1 MSWKIFCIFAIFN
14 SIPFQEKITKQCVFA
29 PDKSLHISP
38 SIHKRTV
45 PLRPYLQPV
54 SKKVVSNS
62 QCIHVLA
69 CVSLTN
75 LPWILKG
82 AKCFFFPEQKTDRC
96 FPLPNTRTMLLFFF
110 RRTCGIFL
118 WDPTSLGGDKI
129 LCLAE
134 GGGRTQVQQRRST
147 FSSISSEGTW
157 VYSTPDDTLF
167 PINISVSSV
176 CIIWVTFLL

>member
-1 MSWKIFCIFAIFN
+1 MHS
-14 SIPFQEKITKQCVFA
+14 QYLTL
-29 PDKSLHISP
+29 SLFRRKSP
-38 SIHKRTV
+38 SNACLPGTNRYTFPPPFTKRTV

-62 QCIHVLA
+62 QCVHVLA
-69 CVSLTN
+69 CCVSLTN

-82 AKCFFFPEQKTDRC
+82 AIFFSS
-96 FPLPNTRTMLLFFF
+96 PNKRRIGVFLSQTRAQCF

-147 FSSISSEGTW
+147 FSSNSNEGT
-157 VYSTPDDTLF
+157 
-167 PINISVSSV
+167 
-176 CIIWVTFLL
+176 